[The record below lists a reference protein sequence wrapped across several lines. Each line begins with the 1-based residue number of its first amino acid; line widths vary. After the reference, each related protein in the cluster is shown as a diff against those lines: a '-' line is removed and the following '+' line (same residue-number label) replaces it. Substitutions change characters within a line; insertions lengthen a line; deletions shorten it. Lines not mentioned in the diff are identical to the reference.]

1 MAEYWLIAR
10 ESWNPEGMFVA
21 GPWYGRKGKKAA
33 KKRGRD
39 LCLRFRTL
47 TLVKTETRIEVA
59 DIPDELWKE
68 WTPDGERLRRDRRRA
83 HSHQSPRC

>member
-10 ESWNPEGMFVA
+10 ESWSPEGVLVA

-39 LCLRFRTL
+39 LCLGFRTL
-47 TLVKTETRIEVA
+47 TLVKTVR
-59 DIPDELWKE
+59 W
-68 WTPDGERLRRDRRRA
+68 
-83 HSHQSPRC
+83 